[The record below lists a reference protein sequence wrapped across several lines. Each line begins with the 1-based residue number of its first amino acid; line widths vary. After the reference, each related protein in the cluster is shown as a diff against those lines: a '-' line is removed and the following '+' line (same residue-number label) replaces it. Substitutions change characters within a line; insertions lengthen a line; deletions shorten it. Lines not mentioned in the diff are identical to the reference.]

1 MRDEYYSVLL
11 ETDDGTGDY
20 VHIYIDKRGNTRHE
34 FYEKNGDVYS
44 KVSPKSDEPKL
55 SDSIAQS
62 AYAGIFE

>member
-11 ETDDGTGDY
+11 EADDDSGAY

-34 FYEKNGDVYS
+34 FYEKDGDTYS
-44 KVSPKSDEPKL
+44 KVSPKPNAKTGEP
-55 SDSIAQS
+55 AQQS

>member
-1 MRDEYYSVLL
+1 MRDGYYSVLL

-44 KVSPKSDEPKL
+44 KVSSKPDGSKL
-55 SDSIAQS
+55 SDGSAQS